1 MDKRIL
7 DLHFNWPDCDRLSD
21 WRKTKRQRTDYTRKP
36 SVEKDDDIWTIVEKS
51 ISSSS
56 DHSVAINMQH
66 SKTIECRIWSGI
78 DTMDDLL
85 LYLDMTQALAKAA
98 KNNTIEKIQKMDFIT
113 ILKELTI
120 KENLAEVKK
129 RLNAARIT
137 AYNDK
142 IDKLINGGKNY
153 ENAKGVYGGP

>member
-1 MDKRIL
+1 MALEVSIFWNEILAISKR
-7 DLHFNWPDCDRLSD
+7 R
-21 WRKTKRQRTDYTRKP
+21 RTDYTRKP
-36 SVEKDDDIWTIVEKS
+36 SVEKDDDIWTLVEKS

-85 LYLDMTQALAKAA
+85 LYLDMTQALAKVA
-98 KNNTIEKIQKMDFIT
+98 KNNTIEKIQKMDFVT

-137 AYNDK
+137 AHNDK
-142 IDKLINGGKNY
+142 IDKLINGGKN
-153 ENAKGVYGGP
+153 

>member
-1 MDKRIL
+1 
-7 DLHFNWPDCDRLSD
+7 
-21 WRKTKRQRTDYTRKP
+21 
-36 SVEKDDDIWTIVEKS
+36 
-51 ISSSS
+51 
-56 DHSVAINMQH
+56 MQH

-137 AYNDK
+137 VHNDK
-142 IDKLINGGKNY
+142 IDKLINGGKN
-153 ENAKGVYGGP
+153 